1 MNNRIKRY
9 FQIASLILAGIM
21 FLVLVLFLLCVWAMQ
36 DKRVPPDE
44 QDGLTD
50 SCSINCHKITVD
62 DIVRLSSSKQFS
74 GRIMYPKGIRMD
86 QDVIPDETT
95 AVKLGLQL
103 LELNYGKEIYDE
115 KPYRV
120 ALLDSVWVVE
130 TSLMPAANTENS
142 QVEPDMELE
151 TIICGGVGHVEINK
165 HTGEIYSIYHTK

>member
-1 MNNRIKRY
+1 M
-9 FQIASLILAGIM
+9 
-21 FLVLVLFLLCVWAMQ
+21 
-36 DKRVPPDE
+36 
-44 QDGLTD
+44 
-50 SCSINCHKITVD
+50 
-62 DIVRLSSSKQFS
+62 
-74 GRIMYPKGIRMD
+74 
-86 QDVIPDETT
+86 
-95 AVKLGLQL
+95 QL